1 VADVIAELCGLLG
14 IESEAEQQ
22 EFSLYCIVQGD
33 AFTMPLA
40 ADEYI
45 LDVTTELLK
54 SGQPFYLIFCRS
66 VWHFA
71 LKRDPA
77 PTPLYI
83 EVLFNQVAPDYL
95 EGLLLELPSGGA
107 PNPEIVRDMAR
118 IAAILHRA
126 ADLNHIPVMK
136 EIKFLLPKPAL
147 GLREIRPAQWVSLVQ
162 SAWPTIANLNPVQV
176 KAQFLNVLASWH
188 LFGSSFFAVKRV
200 WAEDGPAEEAS
211 SLWKE
216 LILAL
221 NRRGVLFLD
230 PNTHE
235 TMQHW
240 PFTEVISTRKVSIT
254 DFFSYFCRY

>member
-1 VADVIAELCGLLG
+1 LLG

-33 AFTMPLA
+33 AFTMPLS

-66 VWHFA
+66 VWHFP

-95 EGLLLELPSGGA
+95 EGLLLEIPNVGA
-107 PNPEIVRDMAR
+107 PSPDYVRDMAR

-147 GLREIRPAQWVSLVQ
+147 GLREIKPAQWVGLVQ
-162 SAWPTIANLNPVQV
+162 SVWPSVAPLTPLQC
-176 KAQFLNVLASWH
+176 KAQFLSVLSAWP

-200 WAEDGPAEEAS
+200 WGDDIGMPEDSAP
-211 SLWKE
+211 LWRE

-230 PNTHE
+230 SNTHE

-240 PFTEVISTRKVSIT
+240 PFTEVISTRKVKQILLKL
-254 DFFSYFCRY
+254 F

>member
-1 VADVIAELCGLLG
+1 MVNTRCSTVVSDVIGELCSLLG

-66 VWHFA
+66 VWHFP
-71 LKRDPA
+71 LKRDPV

-95 EGLLLELPSGGA
+95 EGLLLELPGGGA
-107 PNPEIVRDMAR
+107 PNPDFVRDMAR

-126 ADLNHIPVMK
+126 ADLNHVPAMK

-147 GLREIRPAQWVSLVQ
+147 GLRELRPAQWVALVQ
-162 SAWPTIANLNPVQV
+162 SGEILPIIYLTIISFLHFKSSMARNRWLEYSRCKGTIFKHFVHLAVVRQ
-176 KAQFLNVLASWH
+176 QFLRDQTCM
-188 LFGSSFFAVKRV
+188 G
-200 WAEDGPAEEAS
+200 
-211 SLWKE
+211 
-216 LILAL
+216 
-221 NRRGVLFLD
+221 
-230 PNTHE
+230 
-235 TMQHW
+235 
-240 PFTEVISTRKVSIT
+240 
-254 DFFSYFCRY
+254 